1 MLSDIDDTL
10 KEETQAI
17 ENKILSEKLAKL
29 SEENT
34 SLKSEIERKD
44 ADLSALREETNTVRE
59 SEKIKGI
66 TQQKFDELQKK
77 IDLLKR
83 DLAKFVHGEGTLDA
97 LLADQKSSL
106 EKDGLGFK
114 LINKNAFG
122 RGNQRS
128 KMKYNMS
135 YERCTDCSR
144 RGHPSSKSILCALKN
159 HFTNHFVRASPNIV
173 RKSRKNEGYRSTE
186 I

>member
-1 MLSDIDDTL
+1 MQTYQLYGRKLIL
-10 KEETQAI
+10 F
-17 ENKILSEKLAKL
+17 ENLEKM
-29 SEENT
+29 
-34 SLKSEIERKD
+34 
-44 ADLSALREETNTVRE
+44 
-59 SEKIKGI
+59 KGI
-66 TQQKFDELQKK
+66 AQQKFDELQKK

-173 RKSRKNEGYRSTE
+173 EMWIKKSERHLYKIVDTNTAGPKMRWGT
-186 I
+186 